1 MNQPTLHS
9 PSRTHRIPG
18 HLLPLCLALAAALV
32 ACDADG
38 GAAGGPLGADAAG
51 LDAPSQDGVA
61 ADGTAGGGDAT
72 AQADSA
78 TGQDSSNDPTVCP
91 QAANFLDVSKAVG
104 AGGAYAKPTLSA
116 TCEGD
121 EVVIKSN
128 TIPHYTF
135 VAMTPNPLKVVDNT
149 YRIPRSPKQAAATT
163 AIPLLGRIG
172 VAVNGMPLF
181 GPNEAGTPAESAWGD
196 PVYNQITDECTG
208 HTAAEYHYHALQ
220 QQCLTAASM
229 VAEPWK
235 LAAPDPMVASPVL
248 GYALDGFPIYGPYEC
263 KDAACSAVIEMKSGY
278 DQIAD
283 PKKDAWKAYKHAG
296 SAAADRL
303 DTCNGHVGP
312 GGDYHYHATAGFPYI
327 LGCYRGTAAAGSG
340 QDAGTGGTGGT
351 GGGTGDGTGG
361 GPGGGTGGGPG
372 GGQPTACTQ
381 ESDCA
386 GTACM
391 PEAKAGCT
399 CQQTPQGKACIPKCK
414 TTADCPTGGP
424 QALVCSAQG
433 FCAPGMGG

>member
-1 MNQPTLHS
+1 MD
-9 PSRTHRIPG
+9 RTIDIPKRVETRFAACG
-18 HLLPLCLALAAALV
+18 LTIAALV
-32 ACDADG
+32 ATSLGGCGADTG
-38 GAAGGPLGADAAG
+38 AGGGVVGVDAAG
-51 LDAPSQDGVA
+51 QDAAALDGTA
-61 ADGTAGGGDAT
+61 ADGSATTGNPGDARGGTTDT
-72 AQADSA
+72 A
-78 TGQDSSNDPTVCP
+78 SNGGTTDPGSCP

-104 AGGAYAKPTLSA
+104 AGSAYAKPTLSA
-116 TCEGD
+116 SCEGD

-128 TIPHYTF
+128 TIPHYSF

-149 YRIPRSPKQAAATT
+149 YRIPKSPKQAATTT

-181 GPNEAGTPAESAWGD
+181 GPNEAATPAESAWGD

-235 LAAPDPMVASPVL
+235 LAAPDPTVASPVL
-248 GYALDGFPIYGPYEC
+248 GYANDGFAIYGPYEC
-263 KDAACSAVIEMKSGY
+263 KDAACSAVIEMKTGY
-278 DQIAD
+278 DQVAD
-283 PKKDAWKAYKHAG
+283 PKKDAWDAYKHAG
-296 SAAADRL
+296 STAADRL
-303 DTCNGHVGP
+303 DTCNGHVGH

-340 QDAGTGGTGGT
+340 QDAGQ
-351 GGGTGDGTGG
+351 
-361 GPGGGTGGGPG
+361 GGGTGGGPG
-372 GGQPTACTQ
+372 GDTGGNTGGGPGQLKSCTQ

-391 PEAKAGCT
+391 AEAKLGCT

-414 TTADCPTGGP
+414 TNADCPTGGP
-424 QALVCSAQG
+424 QSLTCTQQG
-433 FCAPGMGG
+433 FCAPAMGK